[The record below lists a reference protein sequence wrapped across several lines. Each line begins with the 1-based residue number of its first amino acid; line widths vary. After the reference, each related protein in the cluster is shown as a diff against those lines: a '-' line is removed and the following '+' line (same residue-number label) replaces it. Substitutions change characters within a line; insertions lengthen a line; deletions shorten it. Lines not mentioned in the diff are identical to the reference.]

1 VVLLYVFLLLLVARA
16 VLDIVMSLSRGFRPH
31 GPLLVVVEIAYTVT
45 DPPLRLLRRFIPP
58 LRIGS
63 VALDLGFLLL
73 FLAVQFAISYAS
85 RI

>member
-1 VVLLYVFLLLLVARA
+1 LFLVLLVARA
-16 VLDIVMSLSRGFRPH
+16 ILDIVMSLNRGFHPT
-31 GPLLVVVEIAYTVT
+31 GPVLVLVEVAYTAT

-63 VALDLGFLLL
+63 IALDLGFLLL
-73 FLAVQFAISYAS
+73 FVAVQFAISYAS

>member
-1 VVLLYVFLLLLVARA
+1 VLLVARA
-16 VLDIVMSLSRGFRPH
+16 ILDIVMSLNRGFHPT
-31 GPLLVVVEIAYTVT
+31 GPVLVLVEIAYTAT

-63 VALDLGFLLL
+63 IALDLGFLLL
-73 FLAVQFAISYAS
+73 FVAVQFAISYAS

>member
-1 VVLLYVFLLLLVARA
+1 VLLVARA
-16 VLDIVMSLSRGFRPH
+16 ILDIVMSLNRGFHPT
-31 GPLLVVVEIAYTVT
+31 GPVLVLVEVAYTAT

-63 VALDLGFLLL
+63 IALDLGFLLL
-73 FLAVQFAISYAS
+73 FVAVQFAISYAS

>member
-1 VVLLYVFLLLLVARA
+1 VLLVARA
-16 VLDIVMSLSRGFRPH
+16 ILDIVMSLNRGFHPT
-31 GPLLVVVEIAYTVT
+31 GPVLVLVEIAYTVT

-63 VALDLGFLLL
+63 IALDLGFLLL
-73 FLAVQFAISYAS
+73 FVVVQFAISYAS

>member
-1 VVLLYVFLLLLVARA
+1 VLLVAR
-16 VLDIVMSLSRGFRPH
+16 VILDIVMSLNRGFHPT
-31 GPLLVVVEIAYTVT
+31 GPVLVLVEIAYTVT

-63 VALDLGFLLL
+63 IALDLGFLLL
-73 FLAVQFAISYAS
+73 FVVVQFAISYAS

>member
-1 VVLLYVFLLLLVARA
+1 MLLVARA
-16 VLDIVMSLSRGFRPH
+16 ILDIVMSLNRGFHPT
-31 GPLLVVVEIAYTVT
+31 GPVLVLVEVAYTAT

-63 VALDLGFLLL
+63 IALDLGFLLL
-73 FLAVQFAISYAS
+73 FVAVQFAISYAS

>member
-1 VVLLYVFLLLLVARA
+1 MLLVAR
-16 VLDIVMSLSRGFRPH
+16 VILDIVMSLNRGFHPT
-31 GPLLVVVEIAYTVT
+31 GPVLVLVEIAYTVT

-63 VALDLGFLLL
+63 IALDLGFLLL
-73 FLAVQFAISYAS
+73 FVVVQFAISYAS

>member
-1 VVLLYVFLLLLVARA
+1 MLLVARA
-16 VLDIVMSLSRGFRPH
+16 ILDIVMSLNRGFHPT
-31 GPLLVVVEIAYTVT
+31 GPVLVLVEIAYTVT

-63 VALDLGFLLL
+63 IALDLGFLLL
-73 FLAVQFAISYAS
+73 FVVVQFAISYAS